1 MVTRMTDDG
10 MDDGGLPE
18 AEARSLRFLRRLVT
32 VLTATMILGVL
43 AIVVLLVIRLQ
54 VPSGPFVPDAI
65 VLPDGVTAT
74 AYTQGTGWIAI
85 VTSEDEILIYD
96 PRGHRLIRRIPIVID

>member
-1 MVTRMTDDG
+1 
-10 MDDGGLPE
+10 MDDDRIPE
-18 AEARSLRFLRRLVT
+18 EDARNLKFLRRLVT
-32 VLTATMILGVL
+32 ALTATMILGVL
-43 AIVVLLVIRLQ
+43 AIVILLVIRLQ
-54 VPSGPFVPDAI
+54 APSGPFVPDAI

-96 PRGHRLIRRIPIVID
+96 PDGHALLRRIPIIVD